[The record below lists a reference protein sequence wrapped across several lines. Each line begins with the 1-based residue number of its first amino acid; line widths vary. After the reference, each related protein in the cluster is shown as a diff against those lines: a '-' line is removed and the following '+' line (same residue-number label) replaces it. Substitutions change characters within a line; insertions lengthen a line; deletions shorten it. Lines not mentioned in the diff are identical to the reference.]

1 MKKSIWKIIKR
12 VLLGIIDAIP
22 ILGSIR
28 DNLRSMDGGEG
39 KVDFVRIITAVFSLI
54 VFVLLALG
62 RVDQD
67 TARELLDAFN

>member
-1 MKKSIWKIIKR
+1 MKKSIWEIIKR

-28 DNLRSMDGGEG
+28 DNLRSKEGGEG
-39 KVDFVRIITAVFSLI
+39 KVDFVRIITAIFSLV

-62 RVDQD
+62 RVDQE
-67 TARELLDAFN
+67 TAREMLDAFN